1 MTNRGGRVAALLL
14 PALLLAAACG
24 GEAAPGPASGAGA
37 PPSSAAAEAGIAPK
51 GRTISGLEVARVIDG
66 DTIKVLIDGDDVTVR
81 MIGID
86 TPETVK
92 PDSPVECFGPEASDF
107 AKEVLTGATVTL
119 ELDASQGA
127 TDRYERALAYVWLE
141 LPTGA
146 LRMFNLES
154 VAGGF
159 AEARQYGPT
168 PYAGKAEFDAAER
181 AARDAGAGRW
191 GACDG

>member
-1 MTNRGGRVAALLL
+1 MAGVLLPVLLL
-14 PALLLAAACG
+14 LGACG
-24 GEAAPGPASGAGA
+24 GGTAAGVSASAAMPA
-37 PPSSAAAEAGIAPK
+37 PSSGSAGIAPK
-51 GRTISGLEVARVIDG
+51 GRTISGLEVERVIDG
-66 DTIKVLIDGDDVTVR
+66 DTITVRIDGDDVTVR

-107 AKEVLTGATVTL
+107 AKETLTGATVTL
-119 ELDASQGA
+119 ELDDSQGD
-127 TDRYERALAYVWLE
+127 TDQYDRALAYVWLE

-168 PYAGKAEFDAAER
+168 PYAWKAEFDAAES
-181 AARDAGAGRW
+181 AARDRALGQW
-191 GACDG
+191 GACGG

>member
-1 MTNRGGRVAALLL
+1 MSET
-14 PALLLAAACG
+14 PQ
-24 GEAAPGPASGAGA
+24 GA
-37 PPSSAAAEAGIAPK
+37 PDVSSPTSPTETGISPR
-51 GRTISGLEVARVIDG
+51 GRTISGLEVERVIDG
-66 DTIKVLIDGDDVTVR
+66 DTIKVVIDGDDVTVR

-107 AKEVLTGATVTL
+107 AKQTLTGQTVTL
-119 ELDASQGA
+119 ELDESQGA
-127 TDRYERALAYVWLE
+127 TDQYDRALAYVWLE

-168 PYAGKAEFDAAER
+168 PYAWKAVFEEAES
-181 AARDAGAGRW
+181 AARAAGAGQW
-191 GACDG
+191 GACGG